1 MKKTFLTFAVLLAA
15 TAMFVTSCSEDDEEE
30 ATSKKCVCTEY
41 EYSGKGESETLD
53 PASWGATNCKDL
65 AIKLNMQMYDSDF
78 YYECR

>member
-1 MKKTFLTFAVLLAA
+1 MKKTFLTFAVLLAV
-15 TAMFVTSCSEDDEEE
+15 TAMFVTSCSEDDEE
-30 ATSKKCVCTEY
+30 SKKCVCTEY